1 MPLPR
6 VARLFVSSTFFDA
19 AEERDVLARRV
30 FPAIRRLCQAR
41 GVTFVDVD
49 LRWGITAEEQAEG
62 DILPLCLSE
71 IDRCRPFF
79 IGILCDRYG
88 WTPGAFDAADV
99 TRFPWL
105 AEFTGR
111 SITELEMLHGALLNP
126 AAATASFFYRRAPR

>member
-30 FPAIRRLCQAR
+30 FPAIRRLCRAR

-62 DILPLCLSE
+62 DILSLCLSE

-88 WTPGAFDAADV
+88 WTPDAFNSDDV
-99 TRFPWL
+99 SRFPWL
-105 AEFTGR
+105 SGFAGR
-111 SITELEMLHGALLNP
+111 SITELEMLHGSFLNET
-126 AAATASFFYRRAPR
+126 ATT